1 MAKTS
6 PPGASDAPEGTLQ
19 LSALIKRKVTSR
31 KDDPVG
37 KLTDVIVRLRGD
49 DHPLVTGIVA
59 AIEGRKVFLSTGQLA
74 GLDRDV
80 LRLGRTK
87 IDLRGFERREGEV
100 LLRADI
106 LGRKV
111 IDLETAH
118 RVRAVDLELAQ
129 QDGEWVLAG
138 VRIRRKK
145 RWKSGPG
152 EAPPESGTEG
162 GGAEGQTFRDWS
174 MIDPQLGGT

>member
-1 MAKTS
+1 MAKIT
-6 PPGASDAPEGTLQ
+6 PPGASAAREGTLP
-19 LSALIKRKVTSR
+19 LSALIKRKVASR

-37 KLTDVIVRLRGD
+37 KLSDVIVRLRGD
-49 DHPLVTGIVA
+49 DHPVVTGIVA

-74 GLDRDV
+74 ALDRDV

-111 IDLETAH
+111 IDLETAQ
-118 RVRAVDLELAQ
+118 RVRAVDLELAR

-152 EAPPESGTEG
+152 EEQPEPGADG
-162 GGAEGQTFRDWS
+162 GGPEERTFRDWS
-174 MIDPQLGGT
+174 MIDPQLGDI